1 MSTGAI
7 VMMVLAML
15 VLWGGLAGAIV
26 NLTRR
31 SDAEDVYEGDNL
43 HRDL

>member
-15 VLWGGLAGAIV
+15 VIWGGLALAIL
-26 NLTRR
+26 NLSRR
-31 SDAEDVYEGDNL
+31 SQDTPQRSEV